1 MRTSVHQFHQG
12 IRRGDA
18 IGEELLALRGILRR
32 AGYDSEIFV
41 GEPIPEDLAGE
52 ILRLEEYSDNA
63 DQLLLVH
70 HSIGHHYA
78 GLISRFADTKV
89 LVYHNITPPRFF
101 VGNPYMQKFL
111 ERGRRQLRT
120 LRPYLAGAF
129 ADSGYNASEL
139 RRAGYLRIEILPPV
153 FALGRL
159 LIEPPGLEP
168 PPPPE
173 NRFLFVGRFA
183 TSKRQDDVVEAFDAF
198 ASRYDRQALLTL
210 VGAADPNDPYAQ
222 LVFRRIERSPFRD
235 RIETPGVVS
244 DRELARLFRQ
254 ASVYLSMSEHEGF
267 GVPLLES
274 FHAGVPVIA
283 FDSGAVAETMGG
295 AGLLFSRKRMEEV
308 SSLMAE
314 VVFDPAFRER
324 IVEGQ
329 RRRLQE
335 PDIALAED
343 RFLAG
348 VDGWFRMPGGR
359 RSIAPGVSPLKIR
372 IDGPF
377 ESSYG
382 LAVANRRL
390 AEALSSHTGHRISI
404 HCTEGPGDYLPR
416 ATDLADKPLA
426 KRLWENS
433 FRTPRPDVVIRN
445 TYPPRFDRLPVRLQ
459 LANFAWEDSR
469 LPAGWAE
476 GFNSS
481 YDGIL
486 TPTTYVR
493 DVLRSSGVTIPI
505 EVVPNVVELDNESEP
520 SSPAS
525 RPSEKTTRFLCV
537 GSAFPRKG
545 VDVLIRAFL
554 RAFRR
559 EDDVA
564 LILKSFPSI
573 HNTLA
578 GILADVR
585 RRDPDSP
592 EIVQIDRD
600 ISSEDLLALY
610 RSSDVLVH
618 PSRAEGFGFPV
629 AEAMLLGLPVIAP
642 SSTGLADFCSP
653 DTVLVIP
660 HRWEPSGSHFAVP
673 GAEWAEPN
681 EDALVEMLRAY
692 AFGALRAEGARRAK
706 TARRLVSERFSAR
719 AVAKAA
725 ERAIEK
731 LDRERSRPISVGFVS
746 TWNSLCGIAAYTR
759 DLTDS
764 MSRDQAQISFLAN
777 ADANRLGPEGP
788 EVERVWVQAAGDY
801 AKIVNEA
808 LERELEIVHIQFHPG
823 ILSEYRELSRTI
835 HGLRDRGVRVFVTV
849 HLAEEVNFYGQRMV
863 LDDLREAFSRCEKLF
878 VHSERDLVRLLA
890 LGLEGNLERISFGGM
905 VSLRRDRETLLRDLG
920 LEGKRLVASF
930 GFALPHKGVLEAIE
944 AMRPLRARY
953 PNLFFLA
960 LAARRPE
967 AASGEY
973 LELCRARVRETGM
986 EDSVLILDEF
996 LPEKEIDALLS
1007 AAEVV
1012 VLPYLATKES
1022 ASAAIRFPLACGR
1035 ATITTRE
1042 QVFDDI
1048 RPVVH
1053 QIPSADPVV
1062 IAEAIE
1068 RLLSD
1073 DELRR
1078 SLEEAAWRFAAARTW
1093 PSVASAH
1100 LGSYRSSR
1108 SDVPVVTATSPSA
1121 VAS

>member
-18 IGEELLALRGILRR
+18 IGEEMLALRGILRR

-41 GEPIPEDLAGE
+41 GEPVPEDLTTE
-52 ILRLEEYSDNA
+52 IRRLEEYSD
-63 DQLLLVH
+63 DPSQILLVH

-78 GLISRFADTKV
+78 GIVSRFADTKV
-89 LVYHNITPPRFF
+89 LVYHNITPARFF
-101 VGNPYMQKFL
+101 VGNPYMQRFL
-111 ERGRRQLRT
+111 ERGRRQIRT
-120 LRPYLAGAF
+120 LRPHVAGAF
-129 ADSGYNASEL
+129 ADSRYNASEL

-159 LIEPPGLEP
+159 LGDPPALEP
-168 PPPPE
+168 PPGDI
-173 NRFLFVGRFA
+173 RFLFVGRFA
-183 TSKRQDDVVEAFDAF
+183 TSKRQDDIVEAFDAF
-198 ASRYDRQALLTL
+198 ASRYDRHASLTL
-210 VGAADPNDPYAQ
+210 VGAVEPDDPYVQ
-222 LVFRRIERSPFRD
+222 SVFRRIEQSPFRD

-244 DRELARLFRQ
+244 DRELASLFRQ
-254 ASVYLSMSEHEGF
+254 ATLYLSMSEHEGF

-274 FHAGVPVIA
+274 FHAGIPVVA

-308 SSLMAE
+308 VSLMAE
-314 VVFDPAFRER
+314 VLYDPALRAR
-324 IVEGQ
+324 VVEGQ
-329 RRRLQE
+329 RLRLQE
-335 PDIALAED
+335 PDIALAEE
-343 RFLAG
+343 RFLAA
-348 VDGWFRMPGGR
+348 VDGWFRMQRGR
-359 RSIAPGVSPLKIR
+359 RSIAPVPPPLKIR

-377 ESSYG
+377 ETSYG

-390 AEALSSHTGHRISI
+390 AEALSNHTGHRISI
-404 HCTEGPGDYLPR
+404 HCTEGPGDYFPR
-416 ATDLADKPLA
+416 ASDIADKPLA

-469 LPAGWAE
+469 LPFGWAE

-481 YDGIL
+481 YDGVL

-505 EVVPNVVELDNESEP
+505 EVVPNVVELDAESE
-520 SSPAS
+520 SGSPPF
-525 RPSEKTTRFLCV
+525 RPADKTTRFLCV

-545 VDVLIRAFL
+545 IDVLIRAFV
-554 RAFRR
+554 RAFRLW
-559 EDDVA
+559 DDVA
-564 LILKSFPSI
+564 LILKSFPNR
-573 HNTLA
+573 HNTVR
-578 GILADVR
+578 GILEDVR
-585 RRDPDSP
+585 RRDPEAP
-592 EIVQIDRD
+592 EIVDIDRD
-600 ISSEDLLALY
+600 ISSEALLALY
-610 RSSDVLVH
+610 RNSDVLVH

-653 DTVLVIP
+653 DTALVIP

-673 GAEWAEPN
+673 GAEWAEPD
-681 EDALVEMLRAY
+681 EDALVGMLRAY
-692 AFGALRAEGARRAK
+692 AFGAMRAEGARRAK
-706 TARRLVSERFSAR
+706 AARRLVSERFSAR

-725 ERAIEK
+725 ESAIEK
-731 LDRERSRPISVGFVS
+731 LERERSRPIAVGFVS

-759 DLTDS
+759 DLTEP
-764 MSRDQAQISFLAN
+764 MSRDRTQISFLAN

-788 EVERVWVQAAGDY
+788 EVERVWVQSSGDY
-801 AKIVNEA
+801 SRIVNEA
-808 LERELEIVHIQFHPG
+808 LERDLEIVHFQFHPG

-835 HGLRDRGVRVFVTV
+835 NGLRDRGVRVFVTV
-849 HLAEEVNFYGQRMV
+849 HLAEDVNFYAQRML
-863 LDDLREAFSRCEKLF
+863 LDDLRAAFLRCEKVF
-878 VHSERDLVRLLA
+878 VHSERDLARLSA
-890 LGLEGNLERISFGGM
+890 LGLEGNLERVSFGGM
-905 VSLRRDRETLLRDLG
+905 VSLRRDREALLRDLG
-920 LEGKRLVASF
+920 LAGKRLVASF

-944 AMRPLRARY
+944 AMRLLRKRF
-953 PNLFFLA
+953 PSVLFLA

-967 AASGEY
+967 NASGEY
-973 LELCRARVRETGM
+973 LELCRARVRESGM

-996 LPEKEIDALLS
+996 LPEAEIAVLLS

-1012 VLPYLATKES
+1012 VLPYLATTES

-1042 QVFDDI
+1042 HIFDDV
-1048 RPVVH
+1048 RQVVL

-1062 IAEAIE
+1062 IADAIE

-1073 DELRR
+1073 DEFRR
-1078 SLEEAAWRFAAARTW
+1078 SLEDAASRFATARTW

-1100 LGSYRSSR
+1100 LRSYRSPR
-1108 SDVPVVTATSPSA
+1108 SDVPIDTATSPSA

>member
-1 MRTSVHQFHQG
+1 M
-12 IRRGDA
+12 
-18 IGEELLALRGILRR
+18 LALRGILRR

-41 GEPIPEDLAGE
+41 GEPIPEDLRGE
-52 ILRLEEYSDNA
+52 IRRLEEYA
-63 DQLLLVH
+63 DDASQLLLVH

-78 GLISRFADTKV
+78 GFISRFADTKV

-129 ADSGYNASEL
+129 ADSSYNALEL

-153 FALGRL
+153 FALDRL
-159 LIEPPGLEP
+159 LGDPPALE

-198 ASRYDRQALLTL
+198 AARYDREARLTL
-210 VGAADPNDPYAQ
+210 VGAADPNDPFAQ

-244 DRELARLFRQ
+244 DRELARLLGQ
-254 ASVYLSMSEHEGF
+254 TSVYLSMSEHEGF

-274 FHAGVPVIA
+274 FHAGIPVIA

-308 SSLMAE
+308 VSLMAE
-314 VVFDPAFRER
+314 VVFDPALRER

-329 RRRLQE
+329 RMRLQE
-335 PDIALAED
+335 PDIALVEE
-343 RFLAG
+343 RFLAA
-348 VDGWFRMPGGR
+348 VDGWLRMPHGR
-359 RSIAPGVSPLKIR
+359 RSVAPGASPLKIR

-377 ESSYG
+377 ETSYG

-390 AEALSSHTGHRISI
+390 AEALSNHTGHRISI
-404 HCTEGPGDYLPR
+404 HCTEGPGDYFPR

-426 KRLWENS
+426 RRLWENS

-445 TYPPRFDRLPVRLQ
+445 MYPPRFDRLPVRLQ
-459 LANFAWEDSR
+459 LANFAWEDSL
-469 LPAGWAE
+469 LPVGWAE

-486 TPTTYVR
+486 TPSTYVR
-493 DVLRSSGVTIPI
+493 DVLRGAGVTIPI
-505 EVVPNVVELDNESEP
+505 EVVPNVVELDHESKP
-520 SSPAS
+520 SSLAS
-525 RPSEKTTRFLCV
+525 RPREKTTRFLCV

-545 VDVLIRAFL
+545 VDVLVRAFV

-564 LILKSFPSI
+564 LILKSFPNI

-578 GILADVR
+578 GFLEGVR
-585 RRDPDSP
+585 RRDPDAP
-592 EIVQIDRD
+592 EIVHIDRD

-610 RSSDVLVH
+610 RSCDVLVH

-629 AEAMLLGLPVIAP
+629 AEAMLIGLPVIAP
-642 SSTGLADFCSP
+642 SSTGLADFCGP
-653 DTVLVIP
+653 DTALVIP

-681 EDALVEMLRAY
+681 EDVLVEMLRAY
-692 AFGALRAEGARRAK
+692 AFGVLRAEGARRAK

-725 ERAIEK
+725 EGAIER
-731 LDRERSRPISVGFVS
+731 LERERSRPISVGFVS

-759 DLTDS
+759 DLTHS
-764 MSRDQAQISFLAN
+764 MPRDQARFSFLAN

-788 EVERVWVQAAGDY
+788 EAERVWVQATGDY

-808 LERELEIVHIQFHPG
+808 LEQELEIVHVQFHPG

-849 HLAEEVNFYGQRMV
+849 HLAEEVDFYRQRMV
-863 LDDLREAFSRCEKLF
+863 LDDLREAFLRCERVF
-878 VHSERDLVRLLA
+878 VHSERDLARLSA
-890 LGLEGNLERISFGGM
+890 LGLEDNLERISFGGIAFP
-905 VSLRRDRETLLRDLG
+905 RRDRETLLRDLG
-920 LEGKRLVASF
+920 LEGKRVVASF

-944 AMRPLRARY
+944 AMRLLRGRY
-953 PNLFFLA
+953 SNLFFLA

-996 LPEKEIDALLS
+996 LSEAEIGALLS
-1007 AAEVV
+1007 TAEVV
-1012 VLPYLATKES
+1012 VLPYLPTKES
-1022 ASAAIRFPLACGR
+1022 ASAAIRYPLACGR

-1042 QVFDDI
+1042 QIFDDV
-1048 RPVVH
+1048 RQAVH

-1062 IAEAIE
+1062 IAEAID

-1073 DELRR
+1073 DEFRR
-1078 SLEEAAWRFAAARTW
+1078 SLEEKTWRFATARTW
-1093 PSVASAH
+1093 SSVANAH
-1100 LGSYRSSR
+1100 LGSYRSPR
-1108 SDVPVVTATSPSA
+1108 RDVPVDTATGPSA
-1121 VAS
+1121 AAS

>member
-1 MRTSVHQFHQG
+1 M
-12 IRRGDA
+12 
-18 IGEELLALRGILRR
+18 LALRGILRR

-41 GEPIPEDLAGE
+41 GEPIPEDLTTE
-52 ILRLEEYSDNA
+52 VRRLEEYSEDPR
-63 DQLLLVH
+63 QLLLVH
-70 HSIGHHYA
+70 HSIGHHHA
-78 GLISRFADTKV
+78 GVVSRFADTKV

-111 ERGRRQLRT
+111 ERGRRQIRS
-120 LRPYLAGAF
+120 LRPHLAGAF
-129 ADSGYNASEL
+129 ADSRYNASEL
-139 RRAGYLRIEILPPV
+139 RRVGYLRIEILPPV

-159 LIEPPGLEP
+159 LREPSAPEPPL
-168 PPPPE
+168 E

-183 TSKRQDDVVEAFDAF
+183 TSKRQDDAVEAFDAF
-198 ASRYDRQALLTL
+198 ASRYDPKALLTL

-244 DRELARLFRQ
+244 DLELARLFRRT
-254 ASVYLSMSEHEGF
+254 SVYLSMSEHEGF

-283 FDSGAVAETMGG
+283 FDSGAVAETMRG
-295 AGLLFSRKRMEEV
+295 AGLLFTRKRMEEV
-308 SSLMAE
+308 VGLMAE
-314 VVFDPAFRER
+314 VVFDPAFRAR
-324 IVEGQ
+324 IVERQ
-329 RRRLQE
+329 RLRLQE
-335 PDIALAED
+335 PDIALAEE
-343 RFLAG
+343 RFLAA
-348 VDGWFRMPGGR
+348 VDGWFRRARGR
-359 RSIAPGVSPLKIR
+359 RSVAPGASPLKIR

-377 ESSYG
+377 ETSYG

-390 AEALSSHTGHRISI
+390 AEALSNHTSHRISI

-416 ATDLADKPLA
+416 ARDLADKPLA
-426 KRLWENS
+426 RRLWESS
-433 FRTPRPDVVIRN
+433 FGAPRPDVVIRN

-493 DVLRSSGVTIPI
+493 DVLRGSGVTIPI
-505 EVVPNVVELDNESEP
+505 EVVPNVVELDGGPEP
-520 SSPAS
+520 RSTVS
-525 RPSEKTTRFLCV
+525 RPDGKTTRFLCV

-545 VDVLIRAFL
+545 VDVLIRAFV

-559 EDDVA
+559 ADDVS
-564 LILKSFPSI
+564 LVLKSFPNI

-578 GILADVR
+578 RVLEEVR
-585 RRDPDSP
+585 RRDPDAP
-592 EIVQIDRD
+592 EIVHIDRE

-610 RSSDVLVH
+610 RSSDALVH

-629 AEAMLLGLPVIAP
+629 TEAMLLGLPVIAP
-642 SSTGLADFCSP
+642 ASTGLADFCGP
-653 DTVLVIP
+653 DTALVIP
-660 HRWEPSGSHFAVP
+660 HRWEPSGSHFGVP
-673 GAEWAEPN
+673 GAEWAEPD
-681 EDALVEMLRAY
+681 EDALVETFRSY
-692 AFGALRAEGARRAK
+692 AFGAMRAEGARRAK
-706 TARRLVSERFSAR
+706 SARRLVSERFSPR

-725 ERAIEK
+725 EGAIE
-731 LDRERSRPISVGFVS
+731 RIQGERSRPLSVGFVS

-759 DLTDS
+759 DLTAS
-764 MSRDQAQISFLAN
+764 MPRGQAQISFLAN
-777 ADANRLGPEGP
+777 ADASPLGTDGPET
-788 EVERVWVQAAGDY
+788 ERVWVRATGDY

-808 LERELEIVHIQFHPG
+808 LERELDIVHVQFHPG
-823 ILSEYRELSRTI
+823 ILSQYRELSRTI
-835 HGLRDRGVRVFVTV
+835 HALRDQGVRVFVTV
-849 HLAEEVNFYGQRMV
+849 HLAEEVNFYAQRMV
-863 LDDLREAFSRCEKLF
+863 LADLREAFSRCERLF
-878 VHSERDLVRLLA
+878 VHSERDLARLSA

-905 VSLRRDRETLLRDLG
+905 VPVHRDRETLLRDLG

-944 AMRPLRARY
+944 AMRLLRARF
-953 PNLFFLA
+953 PDLFFLA

-967 AASGEY
+967 GASGAY
-973 LELCRARVRETGM
+973 LDLCRARVRETGM
-986 EDSVLILDEF
+986 EDSVLILDDF
-996 LPEKEIDALLS
+996 LPEAEVGVLLS

-1042 QVFDDI
+1042 PIFDDI
-1048 RPVVH
+1048 RQAVL
-1053 QIPSADPVV
+1053 QIPSADPIV
-1062 IAEAIE
+1062 IAEAVE

-1073 DELRR
+1073 HEFRK
-1078 SLEEAAWRFAAARTW
+1078 SLEEAASHFATARTW

-1108 SDVPVVTATSPSA
+1108 IDFPVNTATSPSA